1 MKKEGIFIEVWVVS
15 YFNAF
20 DGTHYNNLHT
30 NCDSAMANFNEVV
43 DESFKFA
50 SVEMSDFRVSRG
62 LCHIT
67 IYDVTCDDRAVLAC
81 KVSKRTIPCGTMCM

>member
-1 MKKEGIFIEVWVVS
+1 MRKETMMINVWIVS

-20 DGTHYNNLHT
+20 DGLHYNNLYT
-30 NCDSAMANFNEVV
+30 DCDSAIANFDKVV

-50 SVEMSDFRVSRG
+50 SAEMSDFRVNKG
-62 LCHIT
+62 LCHLT
-67 IYDVTCDDRAVLAC
+67 IYDVVDDNRAVLAC